1 LGALRNK
8 NIWKMLSAGVIICA
22 AFAIMLP
29 DLVKYLFGISRL
41 IVCIA
46 LILFGAGLLGVV
58 TSWRAR
64 EKLRAEKSE
73 NGGE

>member
-1 LGALRNK
+1 
-8 NIWKMLSAGVIICA
+8 
-22 AFAIMLP
+22 MLP

-46 LILFGAGLLGVV
+46 LILLGAGLLGVV

-64 EKLRAEKSE
+64 EKLRAEKSKS
-73 NGGE
+73 GGEQSDKDEADTQAQS